1 MTDPSPLASAFSRWG
16 SIGFDAFACPIR
28 NVLDRP
34 GDKWTMLILV
44 APAAGQCRF
53 GALNRSLPD
62 ISKRMLTQ
70 TLRDLQRDGLATR
83 HVFPTRPSQVEYR
96 LSPLGRSVLQPL
108 SALVDRAERNHP
120 EIRQARDRFDAA
132 QALVAAQAE

>member
-1 MTDPSPLASAFSRWG
+1 MIDQPPYLADALSRWECA
-16 SIGFDAFACPIR
+16 GFNADTCPIR
-28 NVLDRP
+28 NVLDRL

-44 APAAGQCRF
+44 ALAAGPCRF

-83 HVFPTRPSQVEYR
+83 HVFPTRPPQVEDR
-96 LSPLGRSVLQPL
+96 LSSLGRSVLQPL
-108 SALVDRAERNHP
+108 SALVDWAEHNYP
-120 EIRQARDRFDAA
+120 EIRQARDRFDA
-132 QALVAAQAE
+132 VQAE